1 MSSRRPYLSRRPY
14 VLRAVIAV
22 LAVLM
27 VVLSS
32 CAQIPRSGPVGKSK
46 DESAGNPNAPV
57 FFPPPPH
64 PGATPESIIE
74 DFYGAGSG
82 YEGDYAVARQYLTQA
97 LSVSW
102 KSDKRTLV
110 FRKATVVK
118 TGVENEFKYQLDLAY
133 AVDADGVATQ
143 FPEGTTETIPVTL
156 EQVDGE
162 WRISAVP
169 DGTAIPEETFKVI
182 YAAQPIYFYDPTF
195 TYAVPDVRWF
205 IKKNTVK
212 AMTSALLDG
221 PAPYLQGA
229 VVSAFPSGMKLARE
243 SVPVVSGAAQV
254 DLSAKE
260 LVDASAEDRQRMQ
273 NQLTLTFRSQPDV
286 VNVQLRADQDLVRV
300 EDNGS
305 VLPPVL
311 EKNAP
316 ARQIAVSNNELVR
329 YENNRVSALPDMQ
342 PVAGLNPSAPAES
355 PTSQAV
361 AFLNSAGTSLYSMIP
376 GLPARQL
383 TTRTTLSHPS
393 FSPQDWVWTAGPGAN
408 GATEVVAFKPSNVPL
423 GQPVPTVTMA
433 PAWLAGRVVRD
444 FRISREGTRALVIS
458 EMNGKSSVQVTG
470 IVRNPDGTP
479 KDLTA
484 PITLFSSAPV
494 DQGVWVNS
502 TTVAVMKASSTENVV
517 PELLSLTS
525 SQPQLLPA
533 WPNLTTISAG
543 NGPEQIFGQ
552 SGAGVFQRVGNGWE
566 LQLKGPVDPSF
577 PG

>member
-1 MSSRRPYLSRRPY
+1 MSSRRSR
-14 VLRAVIAV
+14 LLTSAIAI
-22 LAVLM
+22 LAVLI
-27 VVLSS
+27 VVLCA

-64 PGATPESIIE
+64 PGASPTSIIE

-82 YEGDYAVARQYLTQA
+82 YESDYAVARQYLTQS

-118 TGVENEFKYQLDLAY
+118 TAVDNEFKYQLDLAY
-133 AVDADGVATQ
+133 SVDADGVATQ
-143 FPEGTTETIPVTL
+143 FPEGTTESIPVTL
-156 EQVDGE
+156 EQVEGE
-162 WRISAVP
+162 WRISSVP

-195 TYAVPDVRWF
+195 TYAVPDIRWF

-212 AMTSALLDG
+212 AMTSALLGG
-221 PAPYLQGA
+221 PAPYLRGA
-229 VVSAFPSGMKLARE
+229 VVSAFPPGMKLARE

-273 NQLTLTFRSQPDV
+273 NQLALTFRSQPDV

-305 VLPPVL
+305 VLPPVI
-311 EKNAP
+311 EKAAP
-316 ARQIAVSNNELVR
+316 ARQIAIANNELVR
-329 YENNRVSALPDMQ
+329 YENNRISPLPEMQ
-342 PVAGLNPSAPAES
+342 SVAGLNPRAPAES

-361 AFLNSAGTSLYSMIP
+361 AFLNQAGTTLYSMIP
-376 GLPARQL
+376 GQPARQL
-383 TTRTTLSHPS
+383 TTRSTLSHPS
-393 FSPQDWVWTAGPGAN
+393 FSPQDWVWSAGPGAN
-408 GATEVVAFKPSNVPL
+408 GATEVVAFRPSNTPPE
-423 GQPVPTVTMA
+423 QPVPTVTIT
-433 PAWLAGRVVRD
+433 PPWLAGRVVRD
-444 FRISREGTRALVIS
+444 LRVSREGTRALVVS
-458 EMNGKSSVQVTG
+458 EANGKSTVQIAG
-470 IVRNPDGTP
+470 IIRNPDGTP
-479 KDLTA
+479 KDLTT
-484 PITLFSSAPV
+484 PITLLTNAPV

-502 TTVAVMKASSTENVV
+502 TTVAVMKASPTENVA

-525 SQPQLLPA
+525 GQPQQLPA
-533 WPNLTTISAG
+533 WQGLTRLSAG
-543 NGPEQIFGQ
+543 NGPDEIYGQ
-552 SGAGVFQRVGNGWE
+552 SAAGVFQRVGNGWE
-566 LQLKGPVDPSF
+566 LQLKGPEDPAF

>member
-1 MSSRRPYLSRRPY
+1 
-14 VLRAVIAV
+14 
-22 LAVLM
+22 
-27 VVLSS
+27 
-32 CAQIPRSGPVGKSK
+32 
-46 DESAGNPNAPV
+46 
-57 FFPPPPH
+57 
-64 PGATPESIIE
+64 
-74 DFYGAGSG
+74 
-82 YEGDYAVARQYLTQA
+82 
-97 LSVSW
+97 
-102 KSDKRTLV
+102 
-110 FRKATVVK
+110 
-118 TGVENEFKYQLDLAY
+118 
-133 AVDADGVATQ
+133 
-143 FPEGTTETIPVTL
+143 
-156 EQVDGE
+156 
-162 WRISAVP
+162 
-169 DGTAIPEETFKVI
+169 
-182 YAAQPIYFYDPTF
+182 
-195 TYAVPDVRWF
+195 
-205 IKKNTVK
+205 
-212 AMTSALLDG
+212 
-221 PAPYLQGA
+221 
-229 VVSAFPSGMKLARE
+229 
-243 SVPVVSGAAQV
+243 V